1 MPDINVETILFMSI
15 VKSLSVGNGDM
26 FYIQHNSDNF
36 LRLLTASYLTKNKKT
51 IMDEIISKSTDKN
64 ITRFI
69 STHPDEDHI
78 KGLEYFNQRKSIVN
92 FIA

>member
-36 LRLLTASYLTKNKKT
+36 TIKT
-51 IMDEIISKSTDKN
+51 SQDLFQPIQMKIILKVWS
-64 ITRFI
+64 I
-69 STHPDEDHI
+69 STNEN
-78 KGLEYFNQRKSIVN
+78 L
-92 FIA
+92 

>member
-36 LRLLTASYLTKNKKT
+36 TVIDCFLSGWVEINLVMFLSV
-51 IMDEIISKSTDKN
+51 DFEIISSIIVFLFSSDKKQ
-64 ITRFI
+64 
-69 STHPDEDHI
+69 SKP
-78 KGLEYFNQRKSIVN
+78 
-92 FIA
+92 

>member
-36 LRLLTASYLTKNKKT
+36 TVIDCFLSDENKKT
-51 IMDEIISKSTDKN
+51 IMDEIIQNQQIKTSQDLFQPIQMKIILKVWS
-64 ITRFI
+64 I
-69 STHPDEDHI
+69 STNEN
-78 KGLEYFNQRKSIVN
+78 L
-92 FIA
+92 

>member
-36 LRLLTASYLTKNKKT
+36 TVIDCFLSDENKKT
-51 IMDEIISKSTDKN
+51 IMDEIISKSTDLFQPIQMK
-64 ITRFI
+64 IILKVWSI
-69 STHPDEDHI
+69 STNEN
-78 KGLEYFNQRKSIVN
+78 L
-92 FIA
+92 